1 MAERAGLENP
11 GGLPSLSI
19 PVRPSSFYRARPDRR
34 RARETPSRTTNVP
47 RVAPFWSRSQI
58 GPSADMC
65 TRIVQDPTICSGR
78 PTIRGTRILVANVVG
93 MAAGGYTIEQIR
105 QAYPELSAED
115 VTAALAYGDGEQ

>member
-1 MAERAGLENP
+1 
-11 GGLPSLSI
+11 
-19 PVRPSSFYRARPDRR
+19 
-34 RARETPSRTTNVP
+34 
-47 RVAPFWSRSQI
+47 
-58 GPSADMC
+58 MC